1 MRECRF
7 SGIPAAT
14 RVLRKFAAEVTMK
27 AFRSRPSI
35 MSNRPDEDKK
45 AELEICNLRLSFGG
59 VVAVRDVDLTVHTG
73 ELMAVIGPNGAGK
86 TSLLNCITGF
96 YRPQQGKIIFNGRD
110 ITHLH
115 THQLVGVGVGRTFQN
130 IELFPGM
137 TVLANMTLARHIHCR
152 YSFWR
157 SCLFSPKV
165 REEEIRHRQV
175 LEEIID
181 FLEMQSIRKQTVGSL
196 PYGMMKRVELG
207 RALALEPRLLILD
220 EPFAGMNLEEKED
233 MVRFLLELNGRWGL
247 TMILVEHDMS
257 IVMSI
262 SRRVMVLNFGEKL
275 GEGTPEE
282 INADPEVIKAYLGD
296 ARTMD

>member
-1 MRECRF
+1 
-7 SGIPAAT
+7 
-14 RVLRKFAAEVTMK
+14 MK

-35 MSNRPDEDKK
+35 MINRREEDKK
-45 AELEICNLRLSFGG
+45 AELEIKGLRLSFGG
-59 VVAVRDVDLTVHTG
+59 VIAVKDVDLNIHTG

-96 YRPQQGKIIFNGRD
+96 YRAQQGKIIFNGKD
-110 ITHLH
+110 ITNLH
-115 THQLVGVGVGRTFQN
+115 THELVGVGIGRTFQN

-137 TVLANMTLARHIHCR
+137 TVLANMTLARHIHCQ
-152 YSFWR
+152 YSFIR
-157 SCLFSPKV
+157 SCIFSASVKK
-165 REEEIRHRQV
+165 EEIRHRQI

-181 FLEMQSIRKQTVGSL
+181 FLEMQSIRKKTVGSL

-220 EPFAGMNLEEKED
+220 EPFAGMNMEEKED
-233 MVRFLLELNGRWGL
+233 MVRFLLELNKRWGL

-262 SRRVMVLNFGEKL
+262 AQRIMVLNFGEKL
-275 GEGTPEE
+275 GEGSAEE
-282 INADPEVIKAYLGD
+282 ISANPDVIKAYLGE
-296 ARTMD
+296 AEEL

>member
-1 MRECRF
+1 
-7 SGIPAAT
+7 
-14 RVLRKFAAEVTMK
+14 MK

-35 MSNRPDEDKK
+35 MINRREEDKR
-45 AELEICNLRLSFGG
+45 AELSIQSLRLSFGG
-59 VVAVRDVDLTVHTG
+59 VIAVKDVNLEVHTG
-73 ELMAVIGPNGAGK
+73 ELMAIIGPNGAGK

-96 YRPQQGKIIFNGRD
+96 YRAQQGKIIFNGQD
-110 ITHLH
+110 ISHLH
-115 THQLVGVGVGRTFQN
+115 THELVGVGIGRTFQN

-152 YSFWR
+152 YSVLR
-157 SCLFSPKV
+157 SCLFSGSVKK
-165 REEEIRHRQV
+165 EEIRHRQA

-207 RALALEPRLLILD
+207 RALALEPKLLVLD
-220 EPFAGMNLEEKED
+220 EPFAGMNMEEKED
-233 MVRFLLELNGRWGL
+233 MVRFLLELNRVWGL

-262 SRRVMVLNFGEKL
+262 SQRIMVLNFGEKL
-275 GEGTPEE
+275 GEGSAEE
-282 INADPEVIKAYLGD
+282 ISVNPEVIKAYLGE
-296 ARTMD
+296 AEAL